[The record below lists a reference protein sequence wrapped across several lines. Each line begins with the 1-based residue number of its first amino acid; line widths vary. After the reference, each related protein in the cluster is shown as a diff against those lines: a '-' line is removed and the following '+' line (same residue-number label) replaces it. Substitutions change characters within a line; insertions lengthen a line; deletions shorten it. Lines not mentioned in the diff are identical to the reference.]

1 MKSYNTTDLIA
12 IFIFRHCSDFSMG
25 FMKHI
30 LLFGAG
36 KSATVL
42 IGYLQEVVIQK
53 QWQLTVVDQNL
64 TVLQAKLRDHPQIH
78 PAAISIN
85 DANARYRLIQ
95 AADVV
100 ISLLPP
106 SLHILIAVDCLT
118 AHTSLFTASYVDE
131 QMRSM
136 ATSIKQADIL
146 FLCEMGLDPGI
157 DHMSA
162 MQLIH
167 RIQAGNGRILSFVS
181 HCGGLIAPESDTNPW
196 HYKFS
201 WNPRNVVL
209 AGKAGA
215 EYLEDS
221 IVKQVPYEKLFLE
234 CPEVRIPGLG
244 TLAYYSNRDSL
255 SYRPTYGLEFV
266 HRFQRT
272 TLRYPAFCS
281 GWAKMVAAG
290 LTDQTTLIDTDDL
303 SVSDFFQQAFA
314 NMDVRLDTPLLREQF
329 YFLGW
334 ENQKKIGLGK
344 VTAAEALQ
352 QILEEKWKLAPDDRD
367 MVVMLHE
374 LTYET
379 GDGSRFNTEIRTV
392 KSCLVVKGENALHT
406 AMAKTV
412 GLPLGIAATIFLE
425 GKISETGLQIP
436 ILPGIYEPILA
447 ALEQHGIEFK
457 ETVD

>member
-1 MKSYNTTDLIA
+1 M
-12 IFIFRHCSDFSMG
+12 FIFKYCSDFSMG

-42 IGYLQEVVIQK
+42 IDYLQVTAIRK
-53 QWQLTVVDQNL
+53 QWQVTIVDQDL
-64 TVLQAKLRDHPQIH
+64 AVLQSKIKQHPQIH
-78 PAAISIN
+78 PAAIAIQ
-85 DANARYRLIQ
+85 DEQARYALIQ
-95 AADVV
+95 SADVV

-106 SLHILIAVDCLT
+106 SLHILVATDCL
-118 AHTSLFTASYVDE
+118 AAQKSLFTASYVDD

-136 ATSIKQADIL
+136 SDDIKKAHIL

-162 MQLIH
+162 MQLIN
-167 RIQAGNGRILSFVS
+167 RIRSEKGRILSFVS

-215 EYLEDS
+215 EYLEDA
-221 IVKQVPYEKLFLE
+221 IVKRVPYEKLFTD
-234 CPEVRIPGLG
+234 CPKVKIPGLG

-255 SYRPTYGLEFV
+255 SYLPTYGLTDV

-272 TLRYPAFCS
+272 TLRYPDFCS
-281 GWAKMVAAG
+281 GWDKIVAAG
-290 LTDQTTLIDTDDL
+290 LTDETILLDTDSL
-303 SVSDFFQQAFA
+303 SVADFFQQAFA
-314 NMDVRLDTPLLREQF
+314 RKGLQLNTNLLREQMS
-329 YFLGW
+329 FLGW
-334 ENQKKIGLGK
+334 ENPKPIGLGK
-344 VTAAEALQ
+344 VAAATVLQ
-352 QILEEKWKLAPDDRD
+352 QILEEKWKLSSEDRD

-374 LTYET
+374 LVYET
-379 GDGSRFNTEIRTV
+379 GDGSRVPAETRNV
-392 KSCLVVKGENALHT
+392 KSCLVVKGDNARNT

-412 GLPLGIAATIFLE
+412 GLPLGIAATLFLE
-425 GKISETGLQIP
+425 GSITVTGLQIP
-436 ILPGIYEPILA
+436 ILPGIYEPVLA
-447 ALEQHGIEFK
+447 ELQQQGIIFE
-457 ETVD
+457 ESED